1 MARLANTTERQ
12 MFYGAT
18 PLIFERA
25 NQLRKHQTESEK
37 LLWEILKNKQMLG
50 LRFKRQHPID
60 KYIADFYCH
69 SLKLVIEV
77 DGKIHFNPEKIEVD
91 RERTA
96 IMENFGIIVTRFTN
110 DAILQNIEIVRTSIE
125 MICSKMIFEQTRP
138 PSPLSPL

>member
-125 MICSKMIFEQTRP
+125 MICSKMIFEQKRP
-138 PSPLSPL
+138 PHTP

>member
-110 DAILQNIEIVRTSIE
+110 DAILQNIEIVRTSVE
-125 MICSKMIFEQTRP
+125 MICNKIIFEQKRP
-138 PSPLSPL
+138 PLTP

>member
-1 MARLANTTERQ
+1 

-37 LLWEILKNKQMLG
+37 FLWEILKNKQMMG

-60 KYIADFYCH
+60 KFIADFYCH

-77 DGKIHFNPEKIEVD
+77 DGKIHSYPERIELD
-91 RERTA
+91 KERSA
-96 IMENFGIIVTRFTN
+96 IIESFGIMVIRFTN
-110 DAILQNIEIVRTSIE
+110 DAIIQNIEIVRTSIE
-125 MICSKMIFEQTRP
+125 MICNQIIFEQPRP
-138 PSPLSPL
+138 PLTP

>member
-37 LLWEILKNKQMLG
+37 LLWEILKNKRMLG

-77 DGKIHFNPEKIEVD
+77 DGKIHFNPGQLVL
-91 RERTA
+91 
-96 IMENFGIIVTRFTN
+96 V
-110 DAILQNIEIVRTSIE
+110 
-125 MICSKMIFEQTRP
+125 
-138 PSPLSPL
+138 